1 MKNILKNTKNIK
13 NYTKQ
18 PIAQIKKNMLGIV
31 KSVQKKKRNISK
43 LYIDTVGLSCYT
55 RTIEQPIAQKR
66 SPEIKL
72 HLAEGERDGQIYC
85 KHYPSP
91 GDGSRVFCNCDRT
104 GKGRRYRR

>member
-31 KSVQKKKRNISK
+31 KSVQKRKRNISK
-43 LYIDTVGLSCYT
+43 LYIDTVELSCYT

-66 SPEIKL
+66 SPEIKY
-72 HLAEGERDGQIYC
+72 I
-85 KHYPSP
+85 
-91 GDGSRVFCNCDRT
+91 
-104 GKGRRYRR
+104 

>member
-1 MKNILKNTKNIK
+1 MHLTTFLVILHLSFNHSLSVLIPSKKNILKNTKNIE

-31 KSVQKKKRNISK
+31 KSVQKRKRNISK

-66 SPEIKL
+66 SPEIKY
-72 HLAEGERDGQIYC
+72 I
-85 KHYPSP
+85 
-91 GDGSRVFCNCDRT
+91 
-104 GKGRRYRR
+104 